1 MASLAGT
8 GGSFTSRDGRLE
20 DIESV
25 PIGGYLSDAI
35 QPIKRIPEVYQ
46 EQVESGMDLMGSDSL
61 LDKGLGTL
69 QYVSAPITA
78 PFEALREEPIK
89 DALISFG
96 VDPDTARNA
105 SMIVGMGLDVA
116 LPATWAKM
124 GLDFPREIGTIL
136 GGLYNPGKFSG
147 NAPNYLKGYYGGD
160 QAQKAAVGTGALK
173 TIANTIKQYISPQAS
188 ANFNVAGLTVGAQ
201 KIVADAMDE
210 MKQLENLYKSSGGKL
225 SDSDMGRYSELGKVV
240 SGQIGYNLLIGKQG
254 KANIPLIDKWKDA
267 VYHRIENFTPDQFK
281 SIREKGTEIG
291 KQASD
296 KTMEEAYDIITN
308 TWKSRFTKSPLDEK
322 TLMAVKKN
330 RGPKSTGVHD
340 LDVITSEQGKLLDA
354 VLTAN
359 DGNFSSV
366 SALESALKSAAKTA
380 DGKKYNVIKTTDD
393 GVWIQVSGYRG
404 SGFVEGGTNAIIK
417 VSPDR
422 KYTIFTSDEHDMMG
436 IVPPGYDRLVTVLP
450 PWGVDK
456 FAKVRKK
463 GVRHPRSKVAEAK
476 AYLKS
481 VKKEPKPKGEKSTTP
496 RIRESLPAKLTN
508 AQRKVAE
515 EMAGYKAPMGA
526 GEYGRFAARRA
537 APIGAGGLLYYDE
550 D

>member
-1 MASLAGT
+1 MADRKS
-8 GGSFTSRDGRLE
+8 
-20 DIESV
+20 
-25 PIGGYLSDAI
+25 IGEYLSDAI
-35 QPIKRIPEVYQ
+35 RPIKRIPEVYQ

-61 LDKGLGTL
+61 LDKGLGAL

-105 SMIVGMGLDVA
+105 SMIIGMGLDVA

-124 GLDFPREIGTIL
+124 GLDFPKEIGTIL

-147 NAPNYLKGYYGGD
+147 NAPNYLKHYYAGGL
-160 QAQKAAVGTGALK
+160 AKAGAVATGIGKLA
-173 TIANTIKQYISPQAS
+173 ANTIKQYISPQAS
-188 ANFNVAGLTVGAQ
+188 TNFNVAGLTTGAQ
-201 KIVADAMDE
+201 KIVADAMEE
-210 MKQLENLYKSSGGKL
+210 MNRLEKLYKSSGGKL
-225 SDSDMGRYSELGKVV
+225 SDADMAQYTELGKVV
-240 SGQIGYNLLIGKQG
+240 SGQIGYNLLIGRQG
-254 KANIPLIDKWKDA
+254 RANIPIIEKWKDA
-267 VYHRIENFTPDQFK
+267 VYHKIENFTPDQFK

-296 KTMEEAYDIITN
+296 KTMKEAYDIITG

-340 LDVITSEQGKLLDA
+340 LDAITSEQGKLLDA

-417 VSPDR
+417 VSPNR

-463 GVRHPRSKVAEAK
+463 GVRLPRSKVAEAK

-481 VKKEPKPKGEKSTTP
+481 VKKEPKPKGEKSTIP
-496 RIRESLPAKLTN
+496 QFRESLPAKLTK
-508 AQRKVAE
+508 AQMKVAE
-515 EMAGYKAPMGA
+515 EMASYKAPMGA
-526 GEYGRFAARRA
+526 KEYARYGAKRA
-537 APIGAGGLLYYDE
+537 AAAGAGGLLYYNE

>member
-1 MASLAGT
+1 MGLLEQLQQYHGEGISPVTGLPTGASELERLAEERKRREIEAYEEESRRIYGSEYHKGMSRRT
-8 GGSFTSRDGRLE
+8 SPEAAFFLGGDRPDS
-20 DIESV
+20 
-25 PIGGYLSDAI
+25 
-35 QPIKRIPEVYQ
+35 
-46 EQVESGMDLMGSDSL
+46 SL
-61 LDKGLGTL
+61 LAPVDAVAPALGILKGA
-69 QYVSAPITA
+69 VKAAP
-78 PFEALREEPIK
+78 AL
-89 DALISFG
+89 
-96 VDPDTARNA
+96 AR
-105 SMIVGMGLDVA
+105 S
-116 LPATWAKM
+116 
-124 GLDFPREIGTIL
+124 
-136 GGLYNPGKFSG
+136 LYNPGKVAGS
-147 NAPNYLKGYYGGD
+147 APNYLKGYYGGD

-173 TIANTIKQYISPQAS
+173 TVVNTLKQYISPQAS
-188 ANFNVAGLTVGAQ
+188 TNFNIGGLTTGAQ
-201 KIVADAMDE
+201 KIVADAMGE
-210 MKQLENLYKSSGGKL
+210 MNRLEKLYKSSGGKL
-225 SDSDMGRYSELGKVV
+225 SDADMELYSELGKTTA
-240 SGQIGYNLLIGKQG
+240 GQIGYNLLIGRQG
-254 KANIPLIDKWKDA
+254 RANIPIIEKWKDA
-267 VYHRIENFTPDQFK
+267 VYHKIDNFTQSEFMAM
-281 SIREKGTEIG
+281 RGKGTEIG

-296 KTMEEAYDIITN
+296 KTMKEAYGIIAN
-308 TWKSRFTKSPLDEK
+308 TWKSKLTKSPLDEK

-340 LDVITSEQGKLLDA
+340 LDAITSEQGKLLDA

-417 VSPDR
+417 VSPNR

-456 FAKVRKK
+456 FAKVRRE
-463 GVRHPRSKVAEAK
+463 GVRLPKSKVAEAK

-481 VKKEPKPKGEKSTTP
+481 VKKEPKPKGEKSTIP
-496 RIRESLPAKLTN
+496 QFRESLPAKLTK

-515 EMAGYKAPMGA
+515 EMASYKAPMGA
-526 GEYGRFAARRA
+526 KEYARFGARRA
-537 APIGAGGLLYYDE
+537 APLAGAGGLLYYNE

>member
-1 MASLAGT
+1 MEKYA
-8 GGSFTSRDGRLE
+8 
-20 DIESV
+20 
-25 PIGGYLSDAI
+25 
-35 QPIKRIPEVYQ
+35 
-46 EQVESGMDLMGSDSL
+46 
-61 LDKGLGTL
+61 
-69 QYVSAPITA
+69 
-78 PFEALREEPIK
+78 
-89 DALISFG
+89 
-96 VDPDTARNA
+96 
-105 SMIVGMGLDVA
+105 
-116 LPATWAKM
+116 
-124 GLDFPREIGTIL
+124 
-136 GGLYNPGKFSG
+136 
-147 NAPNYLKGYYGGD
+147 
-160 QAQKAAVGTGALK
+160 
-173 TIANTIKQYISPQAS
+173 
-188 ANFNVAGLTVGAQ
+188 
-201 KIVADAMDE
+201 
-210 MKQLENLYKSSGGKL
+210 
-225 SDSDMGRYSELGKVV
+225 ELGKVV

-281 SIREKGTEIG
+281 SIREKGTKIG

-296 KTMEEAYDIITN
+296 KTMEEAYDIISN
-308 TWKSRFTKSPLDEK
+308 TWKSTIRKSPLDEK

-481 VKKEPKPKGEKSTTP
+481 AKTEPKPKGEKSTTP
-496 RIRESLPAKLTN
+496 RIRQSLPAKLTN

-515 EMAGYKAPMGA
+515 EMSGYKAPMKA
-526 GEYGRFAARRA
+526 GDYGRFAARRA
-537 APIGAGGLLYYDE
+537 APLGAGGLLYYDNE